1 MDTTCFTV
9 TWYDKSLQNTTG
21 KIVVGIETVMI
32 SLDDLLLAINLILE
46 YVNSY
51 TFVEFSNDTKTMDAV
66 IRNFEVIDEASNKI
80 TSEIK
85 KK

>member
-1 MDTTCFTV
+1 
-9 TWYDKSLQNTTG
+9 
-21 KIVVGIETVMI
+21 MI